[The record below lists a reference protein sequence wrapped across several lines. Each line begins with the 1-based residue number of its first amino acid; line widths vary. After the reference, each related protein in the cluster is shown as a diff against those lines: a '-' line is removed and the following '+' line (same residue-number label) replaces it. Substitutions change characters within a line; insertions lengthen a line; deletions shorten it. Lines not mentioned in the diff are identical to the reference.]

1 VIDRPIQRQALAL
14 MPKKA
19 SGSVAMFIYRKARAQ
34 AVLAAG

>member
-14 MPKKA
+14 MPLKA
-19 SGSVAMFIYRKARAQ
+19 SGSVAVPVYRKARAQ